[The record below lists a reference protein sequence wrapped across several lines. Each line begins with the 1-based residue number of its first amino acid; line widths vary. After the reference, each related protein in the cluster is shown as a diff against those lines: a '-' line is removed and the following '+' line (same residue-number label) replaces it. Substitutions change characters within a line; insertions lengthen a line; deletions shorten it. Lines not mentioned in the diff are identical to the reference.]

1 MESGAGVFV
10 TSTVGTLRST
20 TATSSKMSTQNIA
33 SYYRN
38 FPDFLGVRTS
48 RSRRTMWA
56 KYRKNKLVQTVFE

>member
-20 TATSSKMSTQNIA
+20 TATSSKMSTQNIT

-38 FPDFLGVRTS
+38 FLGVGHLVHVAGI
-48 RSRRTMWA
+48 A
-56 KYRKNKLVQTVFE
+56 KNT